1 MIIKILFITYIKFSS
16 ARNREIAENNSV
28 CICENIYICVCE
40 DLQEREVGIYTYTLC
55 FTLKIYN
62 GENKYAQVTPKQTF
76 LPFRILQIG
85 AKLTLQLLYIFPA
98 VKMAKNLIDNREK
111 SDVNNSIELLKCLF
125 ITILFDFIDLVEKR

>member
-1 MIIKILFITYIKFSS
+1 MY
-16 ARNREIAENNSV
+16 V
-28 CICENIYICVCE
+28 CIYVYICEKIYICVCE